1 MLTYAESRGVRRV
14 AFALE
19 RASSNMR
26 MQRFVDRLRS
36 SCHAGHVLASGKTEA
51 TVVTV
56 VIGKS
61 APGISRSTSSP
72 MGGGGHA
79 LGGGSR
85 GRAAAALVLGTHELQ
100 QVDAAAWLDA
110 EAEDHPKLQ
119 EHATRGGGQG
129 KREAQGKGEE
139 DGKQEDPG
147 KQEDQGKGQEDTD
160 GSAAEEADDD
170 AHKHAAADI
179 PRTDDADSPP
189 RGGGVS
195 RSEGAGGGS
204 DAAGVR
210 SVRWDEVVAYGV
222 ALRADAVYSIA
233 AAAALLAAGD
243 TRAHAS

>member
-119 EHATRGGGQG
+119 EHATRGGEQG
-129 KREAQGKGEE
+129 KREEQGKGEE

-160 GSAAEEADDD
+160 GSAAEEASDE
-170 AHKHAAADI
+170 AHAADV
-179 PRTDDADSPP
+179 PCTDDADSPP